1 VGYYEVA
8 YHEHYDLD
16 SRVRDVREQVWSA
29 EEALKTRVGRW
40 PRGRSEVHELPEEA
54 AGLRSEVYELTERV
68 EVLELSEEEEGE

>member
-29 EEALKTRVGRW
+29 EEALKD
-40 PRGRSEVHELPEEA
+40 PRGEMATGTFGGP
-54 AGLRSEVYELTERV
+54 
-68 EVLELSEEEEGE
+68 